1 MLMLMRRR
9 KIIRRWVNRFS
20 GFTKRGAGGWLAI
33 VSAVAYRL
41 RSSVLVN
48 VLFCGKSHLGKKRWP
63 LGNVFGRF
71 GSVLWRINIDHDYCN
86 FHH

>member
-1 MLMLMRRR
+1 MLMLMLMRRR
-9 KIIRRWVNRFS
+9 KIIHRWVNRFS

-48 VLFCGKSHLGKKRWP
+48 VLFCGKSLGKKEMASRK
-63 LGNVFGRF
+63 RF
-71 GSVLWRINIDHDYCN
+71 WQIRVSIVANQHRS
-86 FHH
+86 